1 MSVWSRITNVFR
13 SDRLNHEI
21 DEELESHIQEA
32 IEKGR
37 DPAEARR
44 AFGSTLRH
52 REESRDVRLLTWLD
66 SLRADAVFGLRHL
79 KKNKI
84 TSAAAIVSLALA
96 IGACTSA
103 FRLIDALL
111 LRPLPVVEP
120 EGLYILSRHGAG
132 FNGKPGTF
140 EDYQYPLFRQL
151 RGAVKDQAELLAISY
166 VQRMDLTYGAD
177 QEMEKAHL
185 QYVSGSMFRSFGLRP
200 VLGRLLTESDDL
212 TPGAHPLA
220 VLSHDYW
227 THRFGQD
234 AKVIGRTFRLGNDL
248 YQIVGVAGAPFS
260 GTEPGTMTDIFVPAI
275 MHPDVGNSNSSWIRT
290 WARLK
295 LGVAEEPLRQK
306 LQATYRAFEE
316 ERGKE
321 ARLKGMDQER
331 FGNII
336 AQAVVL
342 QPAAAG
348 VSEMQENS
356 RPSLTL
362 LGVVVALVL
371 LIACANVANLMIA
384 QGAARARE
392 MALRISIGAGRWR
405 LVQLVLMESAWIAM
419 LALALGA
426 LFAWWAAPFVVSRIN
441 PPDNPARLF
450 LPADWRVFLFAL
462 VLTLGVTFLFG
473 LFPAVRASAIK
484 PVSTL
489 KGGEDPHSRR
499 RLMHGLIAL
508 QVAFCFLVLFIASLF
523 VATFERL
530 SHRATGFS
538 AERLLTLDTVA
549 QSPEPPVLW
558 DQIAD
563 RLRTVPGVEKVAVA
577 GWPLLVGYSSN
588 SFISI
593 NGAAPNGIFAYFL
606 NVSPGWADAMRIPF
620 VDGRDFRASDTSPGV
635 AIVNEAFAKAYFDGE
650 NPIGKSFEKTYGNS
664 HYRIVGLV
672 RDASYRSV
680 REPILPA
687 AYVPFQSVDERM
699 AWAPMAPRSRGTFI
713 VRTYSPNPLTL
724 AQTLRQ
730 EVPRARPEFRVS
742 NIRTQLE
749 INESQSVRERLL
761 AMLALFFA
769 VVALLLAG
777 VGLYGV
783 LHYSVL
789 QRRHEIGI
797 RRAIGAQARDI
808 ARHVIADISLMV
820 MVGALVGLALGMSSI
835 RYVETLFYQ
844 VKGTDLPMLA
854 LPSLAIVAAALLA
867 SLPAVIQAVRIDPA
881 EMLRAE

>member
-1 MSVWSRITNVFR
+1 
-13 SDRLNHEI
+13 
-21 DEELESHIQEA
+21 
-32 IEKGR
+32 
-37 DPAEARR
+37 
-44 AFGSTLRH
+44 
-52 REESRDVRLLTWLD
+52 
-66 SLRADAVFGLRHL
+66 
-79 KKNKI
+79 
-84 TSAAAIVSLALA
+84 
-96 IGACTSA
+96 
-103 FRLIDALL
+103 
-111 LRPLPVVEP
+111 
-120 EGLYILSRHGAG
+120 
-132 FNGKPGTF
+132 
-140 EDYQYPLFRQL
+140 
-151 RGAVKDQAELLAISY
+151 
-166 VQRMDLTYGAD
+166 
-177 QEMEKAHL
+177 
-185 QYVSGSMFRSFGLRP
+185 
-200 VLGRLLTESDDL
+200 
-212 TPGAHPLA
+212 
-220 VLSHDYW
+220 
-227 THRFGQD
+227 
-234 AKVIGRTFRLGNDL
+234 
-248 YQIVGVAGAPFS
+248 
-260 GTEPGTMTDIFVPAI
+260 
-275 MHPDVGNSNSSWIRT
+275 
-290 WARLK
+290 
-295 LGVAEEPLRQK
+295 
-306 LQATYRAFEE
+306 
-316 ERGKE
+316 
-321 ARLKGMDQER
+321 
-331 FGNII
+331 
-336 AQAVVL
+336 
-342 QPAAAG
+342 
-348 VSEMQENS
+348 MQENT
-356 RPSLTL
+356 RPSLTV

-473 LFPAVRASAIK
+473 LLPAVRASAIK

-563 RLRTVPGVEKVAVA
+563 RLRTVPGVEKVAAA

-593 NGAAPNGIFAYFL
+593 NGAPPNGIFAYFL

-650 NPIGKSFEKTYGNS
+650 NPIGKSFEKTYGHS

-724 AQTLRQ
+724 AQALRQ

-749 INESQSVRERLL
+749 IDESQTVRERLL

-797 RRAIGAQARDI
+797 RMAIGAQARDI

>member
-1 MSVWSRITNVFR
+1 MSLWSRIANVFR
-13 SDRLNHEI
+13 SDRLNREI
-21 DEELESHIQEA
+21 DEELESHIQVA
-32 IEKGR
+32 IEHGR
-37 DPAEARR
+37 DPAEVRR

-66 SLRADAVFGLRHL
+66 SLRADAVFGLRQL
-79 KKNKI
+79 KKNKF

-96 IGACTSA
+96 IGAGTSA

-120 EGLYILSRHGAG
+120 ERLYILSRHGAG
-132 FNGKPGTF
+132 FDGKPGTF
-140 EDYQYPLFRQL
+140 EDYQYLLFRQL

-166 VQRMDLTYGAD
+166 EERIDLTYGSD

-185 QYVSGSMFRSFGLRP
+185 QYVSGSMFGSFGLRP
-200 VLGRLLTESDDL
+200 VMGRLFAESDDV

-234 AKVIGRTFRLGNDL
+234 PKVIGRSFRMRNDL
-248 YQIVGVAGAPFS
+248 YQIVGIADAPFS
-260 GTEPGTMTDIFVPAI
+260 GTEPGTMTDIFVPAV
-275 MHPDVGNSNSSWIRT
+275 MHPDAGNSNSSWIRI

-295 LGVAEEPLRQK
+295 LGVAAEPIRQK

-316 ERGKE
+316 DRGKG
-321 ARLKGMDQER
+321 AGLTGIDHER

-356 RPSLTL
+356 HPSLTV

-384 QGAARARE
+384 QGAVRARE

-450 LPADWRVFLFAL
+450 LPADWRVCVFGLA
-462 VLTLGVTFLFG
+462 LTLGVTFLFG
-473 LFPAVRASAIK
+473 LLPAVRASSTK
-484 PVSTL
+484 PVIAL

-499 RLMHGLIAL
+499 RLMHALIAL
-508 QVAFCFLVLFIASLF
+508 QVAFCFLVLFVASLF

-530 SHRATGFS
+530 SHRPTGFS
-538 AERLLTLDTVA
+538 AERLLTLDTIA
-549 QSPEPPVLW
+549 QRPQPPPFW

-563 RLRTVPGVEKVAVA
+563 HLRTVPGVEKVAVA
-577 GWPLLVGYSSN
+577 GWPLLVGYSFRSH
-588 SFISI
+588 ISI
-593 NGAAPNGIFAYFL
+593 SGIRPNGVFTYFL
-606 NVSPGWADAMRIPF
+606 NVSPGWMDAMKIAF
-620 VDGRDFRASDTSPGV
+620 VDGRDFLVSDTSPGV

-650 NPIGKSFEKTYGNS
+650 NPVGKSFDKGHS
-664 HYRIVGLV
+664 RYRIVGLV
-672 RDASYRSV
+672 GDAMYSRMRD
-680 REPILPA
+680 PLLPT
-687 AYVPFQSVDERM
+687 AYVPFQSIDERGS
-699 AWAPMAPRSRGTFI
+699 WADQTRGRGTFI
-713 VRTYSPNPLTL
+713 VRTYSPNPFTL
-724 AQTLRQ
+724 AQTLRL
-730 EVPRARPEFRVS
+730 EVQRARPGFRVS
-742 NIRTQLE
+742 NVRTQLE
-749 INESQSVRERLL
+749 INESQTVRERLL

-789 QRRHEIGI
+789 LRRHEIGI
-797 RRAIGAQARDI
+797 RMAIGAQARDI
-808 ARHVIADISLMV
+808 ARHVIADISSMV
-820 MVGALVGLALGMSSI
+820 LVGALAGVALGMSSI
-835 RYVETLFYQ
+835 RYFETLFYQ
-844 VKGTDLPMLA
+844 VKATDLPMLG
-854 LPSLAIVAAALLA
+854 LPSLAIVVAALLA

-881 EMLRAE
+881 EMLRTE